1 MQTLQNLQIMH
12 MVHFSNPKLLWGL
25 AVIPI
30 LVGFIFW
37 LARSRSA
44 TISDQFGEE
53 QLMHRFN
60 QKISVGRLV
69 VKSICLAL
77 GMAGL
82 VLALSRPTAESGKTQ
97 FPMGTIDVIAVLDVS
112 RSMAVPDYK
121 GVLPAPYDEGR
132 RLDMAK
138 YLLLKEVMGSLD
150 YNRLGV
156 VTFSGEAFPQAFLTD
171 DLPALD
177 WVLRRAVE
185 VGSAP
190 GEGSELGK
198 AFKMAF
204 RLFDLD
210 SKPSHRRVVVLF
222 SDGGNDSELSEMTD
236 VIKELKARDID
247 LIVVGLGKSTP
258 SAIPVRL
265 LSRTDQLINADSGQW
280 YQVNGEIVT
289 SKLEENVL
297 LLLKNAT
304 GGRYVRLVE
313 PGDFSMT
320 RMISRMEVKEV
331 KGEYEF
337 FPWLLMAAM
346 AAFLVVVI
354 VPNDPDQDSR
364 LFRSKE
370 RSRRRNDRDLR
381 GGSDED

>member
-1 MQTLQNLQIMH
+1 MQIM
-12 MVHFSNPKLLWGL
+12 HFSNPELLWFL
-25 AVIPI
+25 AAIPI
-30 LVGFIFW
+30 LVGVIYW

-53 QLMHRFN
+53 QLIGRFN
-60 QKISVGRLV
+60 QKISLPRLV
-69 VKSICLAL
+69 VKSISMALCLAF
-77 GMAGL
+77 L
-82 VLALSRPTAESGKTQ
+82 VLALSRPTADSGKTH
-97 FPMGTIDVIAVLDVS
+97 FPMGTIDVIAVVDVS

-121 GVLPAPYDEGR
+121 GKLPEPYADGR

-177 WVLRRAVE
+177 WVLKRAMG

-198 AFKMAF
+198 AFQLAF
-204 RLFDLD
+204 QLFDLD
-210 SKPSHRRVVVLF
+210 SKPNHRRVVVLF
-222 SDGGNDSELSEMTD
+222 SDGGNDSELSEMNA
-236 VIKELKARDID
+236 VVKELKGRDID
-247 LIVVGLGKSTP
+247 LVVVGLGKTTP
-258 SAIPVRL
+258 SAIPVKL
-265 LSRTDQLINADSGQW
+265 LSRTDQYTSADNGEW

-304 GGRYVRLVE
+304 GGRYVRLIE
-313 PGDFSMT
+313 PSDFSMT

-331 KGEYEF
+331 KGQYEF
-337 FPWLLMAAM
+337 FPWLLMASLL
-346 AAFLVVVI
+346 AFLVVVV

-364 LFRSKE
+364 FFKRGGK
-370 RSRRRNDRDLR
+370 RRRNLSIR
-381 GGSDED
+381 GGPWL

>member
-1 MQTLQNLQIMH
+1 MQIM
-12 MVHFSNPKLLWGL
+12 HFSNPELLWFL
-25 AVIPI
+25 AAIPI
-30 LVGFIFW
+30 LVGVIYW

-53 QLMHRFN
+53 QLIGRFN
-60 QKISVGRLV
+60 QKISLPRLV
-69 VKSICLAL
+69 VKSISMALCLAF
-77 GMAGL
+77 L
-82 VLALSRPTAESGKTQ
+82 VLALSRPTADSGKTH
-97 FPMGTIDVIAVLDVS
+97 FPMGTIDVIAVVDVS

-121 GVLPAPYDEGR
+121 GKLPEPYADGR

-156 VTFSGEAFPQAFLTD
+156 VTFSGGAFPQAFLTD

-177 WVLRRAVE
+177 WVLKRAMG

-198 AFKMAF
+198 AFQLAF
-204 RLFDLD
+204 QLFDLD
-210 SKPSHRRVVVLF
+210 SKPNHRRVVVLF
-222 SDGGNDSELSEMTD
+222 SDGGNDSELSEMNA
-236 VIKELKARDID
+236 VVKELKGRDID
-247 LIVVGLGKSTP
+247 LVVVGLGKTTP
-258 SAIPVRL
+258 SAIPVKL
-265 LSRTDQLINADSGQW
+265 LSRTDQYTSADNGEW

-304 GGRYVRLVE
+304 GGRYVRLIE
-313 PGDFSMT
+313 PSDFSMT

-331 KGEYEF
+331 KGQYEF
-337 FPWLLMAAM
+337 FPWLLMASLL
-346 AAFLVVVI
+346 AFLVVVV

-364 LFRSKE
+364 FFKRGGK
-370 RSRRRNDRDLR
+370 RRRNLSIR
-381 GGSDED
+381 GGPWL